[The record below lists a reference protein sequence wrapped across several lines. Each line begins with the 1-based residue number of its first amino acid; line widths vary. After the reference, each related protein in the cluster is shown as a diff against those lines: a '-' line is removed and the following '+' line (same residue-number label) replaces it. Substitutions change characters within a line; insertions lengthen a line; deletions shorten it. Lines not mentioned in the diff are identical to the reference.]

1 MKKIIVPVDF
11 SIYSEN
17 ALQTAA
23 FLAKQSDAEV
33 LVVHM
38 LELSNAIISQSESY
52 AQQETVFYLKLA
64 EKRFNKFLQ
73 KDYLSEVKV
82 KPIIKHFK
90 IFSELD
96 ELAREENADLIVMGS
111 KGTSG
116 LKEMFIGSNTEKVIR
131 YAHVPVLVVK
141 DTPIVS
147 KLEKA
152 VFACDFSDDDVSPYL
167 EAKTFFE
174 KLNCSLQLVY
184 VSTPNTKFKS
194 TKEIEEKMVQFFN
207 KTNED
212 INEVSKVKVISDYS
226 VEKGVLYYTNKSESD
241 ILAVATHGRKG
252 ISHFFEGSISEDIAN
267 HSKLPVL
274 SFKI

>member
-184 VSTPNTKFKS
+184 VSTPTTKFKS

-212 INEVSKVKVISDYS
+212 VNEVSNVKVISDYS

>member
-194 TKEIEEKMVQFFN
+194 TKEIEEKMIQFFN

>member
-17 ALQTAA
+17 ALKTAA
-23 FLAKQSDAEV
+23 FLAKESQAEV
-33 LVVHM
+33 IVVHM
-38 LELSNAIISQSESY
+38 LELSNAIVNQSESY

-73 KDYLSEVKV
+73 KDFLTGVKV
-82 KPIIKHFK
+82 TPIIKHFK

-96 ELAREENADLIVMGS
+96 QLAREENADLIVMGS

-116 LKEMFIGSNTEKVIR
+116 LSEMFIGSNTEKVIR

-141 DTPIVS
+141 EIAITQKI
-147 KLEKA
+147 ENA
-152 VFACDFSDDDVSPYL
+152 VFACDFSDDDVTPYL

-174 KLNCSLQLVY
+174 KLNCNLELVY
-184 VSTPNTKFKS
+184 ISTPTTKFKS
-194 TKEIEEKMVQFFN
+194 TKEIEEKMTLFFN
-207 KTNED
+207 KINED
-212 INEVSKVKVISDYS
+212 VSEISKVKIISDYS
-226 VEKGVLYYTNKSESD
+226 VEKGVLYYANKSKAD
-241 ILAVATHGRKG
+241 ILTVATHGRKG

>member
-82 KPIIKHFK
+82 KPVIKHFK

-174 KLNCSLQLVY
+174 KMNCSLQLVY
-184 VSTPNTKFKS
+184 VSTPTTKFKS
-194 TKEIEEKMVQFFN
+194 TKEIEEKMIQFFN

-212 INEVSKVKVISDYS
+212 VNEVSNVKVISDYS